1 MAMGLPATGGMVLT
15 AVNAILLLV
24 LVGVWVRNYREFRST
39 MVLGL
44 VGFGSVLLLENLV
57 GLYFFFGSMTSLYGS
72 DPVVGMVLLGMRGLQ
87 FVAIAFLTYAT
98 VK

>member
-15 AVNAILLLV
+15 AINAVLLLV
-24 LVGVWVRNYREFRST
+24 LVGVWIRNYREFRST

-44 VGFGSVLLLENLV
+44 VGFGAVLLLENLV
-57 GLYFFFGSMTSLYGS
+57 GLYFFFVSMTSLYSS

-87 FVAIAFLTYAT
+87 FVAISFLTYAT

>member
-1 MAMGLPATGGMVLT
+1 MVLT

>member
-87 FVAIAFLTYAT
+87 FVAISFLTYAT

>member
-15 AVNAILLLV
+15 AVNAVLLLV
-24 LVGVWVRNYREFRST
+24 LVGVWIRNYREFRST

-57 GLYFFFGSMTSLYGS
+57 GLYFFFVSMTSLYSS

-87 FVAIAFLTYAT
+87 FVAVAFLTYVT

>member
-15 AVNAILLLV
+15 AINAVLLLV
-24 LVGVWVRNYREFRST
+24 LVGVWIRNYREFRST

-57 GLYFFFGSMTSLYGS
+57 GLYFFFVSMTSLYSS
-72 DPVVGMVLLGMRGLQ
+72 DPGVGMVLLGMRGLQ
-87 FVAIAFLTYAT
+87 FVAIAFLTYVT

>member
-87 FVAIAFLTYAT
+87 FVAIVFLTYAT